1 MAKTTDLL
9 KESFNIMKILL
20 IDSLLSVVIFF
31 LASILTYVNANLM
44 KSFIDSL
51 ISLNNFNTVLYKGF
65 GLLVVVLISY
75 VLSFIGEYILRRIG
89 VKAFI
94 VFSNKMLSTLYSAKY
109 IYLKSGDILT
119 RFISDL
125 YELSSNL
132 AGVIPALL
140 IQLSRLGV
148 MIYTLYVLSPR
159 LLLIAISL
167 TFPSYIIYKISVKRI
182 VKYSSLERSYL
193 SKLVNTLKNVID
205 NLLFIKRFNIYE
217 YFREKFSRSL
227 SEWSRYLM
235 RYMLYTIFFNKS
247 YFYLNSIIRIIV
259 LIIGGWLVLN
269 GYFTVGTLIAF
280 TSVLPEFYEP
290 IINLA
295 NMLTGLSGLIP
306 YLDRYYEILNMDKED
321 LYRGIK
327 LQKVNRIEFSSVSL
341 SIKEKKILDNISF
354 ALSKGEWIGIVGPIG
369 SGKTSLALTLI
380 RLYEPTSGVIR
391 INGLDYKEYSLFS
404 LREKMVYVS
413 SKEPIIHG
421 SLRENISLDK
431 EYSSDK
437 LRRIINIVGIDFA
450 DLEDIIDPEKLSEG
464 QKQKIALARA
474 LIREPDVLILDEATN
489 SLDPQN
495 ESFILQNIR
504 KYLEDSIIIIISH
517 RFSSLKNVD
526 TIYVLRNGRF
536 IARGKHEELLKKC
549 QLYSEL
555 MKEYSIFHVMSV
567 KS

>member
-1 MAKTTDLL
+1 
-9 KESFNIMKILL
+9 
-20 IDSLLSVVIFF
+20 
-31 LASILTYVNANLM
+31 
-44 KSFIDSL
+44 
-51 ISLNNFNTVLYKGF
+51 
-65 GLLVVVLISY
+65 
-75 VLSFIGEYILRRIG
+75 
-89 VKAFI
+89 
-94 VFSNKMLSTLYSAKY
+94 MLSTLYSAKY
-109 IYLKSGDILT
+109 IHLKSGDILT

-159 LLLIAISL
+159 LLLLAIGL

-182 VKYSSLERSYL
+182 VRYSSLERSYL

-306 YLDRYYEILNMDKED
+306 YLDRYYEILNLDKED

-341 SIKEKKILDNISF
+341 SIGDKKILDNISF
-354 ALSKGEWIGIVGPIG
+354 ALSKREWIGIVGPIG

-380 RLYEPTSGVIR
+380 RLYEPTSGVVR

-404 LREKMVYVS
+404 LREKILYIS

-431 EYSSDK
+431 EYGSDK

-474 LIREPDVLILDEATN
+474 LIRDPDVLILDEATN

-495 ESFILQNIR
+495 ESLILQNIR

-526 TIYVLRNGRF
+526 TIYVLHNGRF

-555 MKEYSIFHVMSV
+555 MKEYSMFHVMS
-567 KS
+567 